1 MFLRLYAP
9 ALNRDVALAPEI
21 VLTTRVNSLAGL
33 GQLLSGAGA
42 LLVLTW
48 WARHTRT
55 NRRKQAA
62 SRIASRHPS
71 SRRPNDTA
79 ADTPTETVGAE
90 ISPDAAATS
99 LPPS

>member
-21 VLTTRVNSLAGL
+21 VLTARVNSLAGL

-62 SRIASRHPS
+62 SRIASRHPG
-71 SRRPNDTA
+71 RH
-79 ADTPTETVGAE
+79 VGRTTRGRHPDRDGGGRDP
-90 ISPDAAATS
+90 PDAAATS